1 MKVSLHWLKEYV
13 EHEYDVSLIEEL
25 FNLKSQEVEA
35 FYKLVNIENLVIG
48 EVKTCE
54 KHPEADKLNVTTVDV
69 GDEVLQIICG
79 APNVAKGQ
87 KVIVSKVGCVLPGN
101 FKIKKA
107 KIRGIESYGMICS
120 LEELGIKDF
129 DSEETGI
136 YVLGDDALVGKD
148 PLEYLYLD
156 DYVLDLD
163 LTANRPDLL
172 SIEGIGYDL
181 ACILDKELF
190 LKEHKYTHKKIENP
204 IEVFTETKDCL
215 AYYGQ
220 IIDNIKIKQS
230 PYWLKSRLLA
240 SGIRPI
246 NNVVDITNYVM
257 LEYGQPLHAFDYDS
271 LKAKTIL
278 VRHAKEDEELITL
291 DGEKRK
297 LLKTDV
303 VITDSLKPIA
313 LAGVMGG
320 IDTEIKSTT
329 TKILLE
335 SAYFDPIC
343 IRKTS
348 KRLDLKSESSTRFER
363 GVDPNKIKKALD
375 YATELFIKLAD
386 GDVLGEY
393 SFFDKTN
400 KQPKEI
406 KLSLEELN
414 RVTGYPFSN
423 SEVKKILKRLRFD
436 YKIHNNDIF
445 YILVPT
451 RRQNIYGYQD
461 IIEEIV
467 RIHGYDLIP
476 VTLPKTPTSGYLSK
490 KQRLRRT
497 VREYFVNKGFN
508 ETISYSLVNKE
519 EAVEF
524 DKTVNKTIS
533 ILNPINKDRNVLRHS
548 LVPSLLKLLRYN
560 ISRKIED
567 VFLFELGRSYY
578 EDKEIEL
585 LSGVLYGVNS
595 STLWQGKKEVVDFY
609 LLKGI
614 IEGLFKK
621 LYIEDYK
628 IIKSQNPVNSMH
640 PGMTADIYIKEEY
653 IGFIG
658 KLHPQK
664 EYDLGTNKTFVFE
677 LNFDI
682 ISNNYDLNL
691 VMKPILKYPSVI
703 RDLAI
708 VVDKNIEADRII
720 KEIKIASKKALTD
733 VSIFDL
739 YQGEKIEENK
749 KSIALSLTLQ
759 NPNKTLENQEVD
771 KIIARILKHLDKTL
785 NAKLR

>member
-1 MKVSLHWLKEYV
+1 MKVSLHWLNEYV

-35 FYKLVNIENLVIG
+35 FYKLVDIENLVIG
-48 EVKTCE
+48 EVLTCE

-79 APNVAKGQ
+79 APNVKKGQ

-107 KIRGIESYGMICS
+107 KIRGIESHGMICS

-136 YVLGDDALVGKD
+136 YVLEDDALVGRD

-181 ACILDKELF
+181 ACMLDKELF
-190 LKEHKYTHKKIENP
+190 LKEHRYTYKQVENP

-220 IIDNIKIKQS
+220 VIDNIKIKQS

-257 LEYGQPLHAFDYDS
+257 LEYGQPLHAFDYDCLDS
-271 LKAKTIL
+271 KTIL
-278 VRHAKEDEELITL
+278 VRHALENETLVTL
-291 DGEKRK
+291 DGEERK

-303 VITDSLKPIA
+303 VITDNKKPIA

-320 IDTEIKSTT
+320 MDTEVKSTT

-363 GVDPNKIKKALD
+363 GVDPNKIKKALN
-375 YATELFIKLAD
+375 YATVLFIKLAD
-386 GDVLGEY
+386 GEVLGEY

-400 KQPKEI
+400 KKPKEI
-406 KLSLEELN
+406 ELPLDVLN
-414 RVTGYPFSN
+414 KVTGYAFAID
-423 SEVKKILKRLRFD
+423 EVEKILKRLRFD
-436 YKIHNNDIF
+436 YKIHNDIF
-445 YILVPT
+445 YISVPT
-451 RRQNIYGYQD
+451 RRQNVYGYQD

-467 RIHGYDLIP
+467 RIFGYDKIP
-476 VTLPKTPTSGYLSK
+476 VTLPKTPTSGYLFK

-497 VREYFVNKGFN
+497 IREYFVNKGFN
-508 ETISYSLVNKE
+508 ETISYSLVNKD
-519 EAVEF
+519 EAIEF
-524 DKTVNKTIS
+524 DKTDLKTIS

-548 LVPSLLKLLRYN
+548 LIPSLLKLLKYN
-560 ISRKIED
+560 VSHKNED
-567 VFLFELGRSYY
+567 VFLFELGRSYF
-578 EDKEIEL
+578 ENEEIEL
-585 LSGVLYGVNS
+585 LSGLIYGINS
-595 STLWQGKKEVVDFY
+595 STLWQGKKETADFY

-614 IEGLFKK
+614 IEGLFIK
-621 LYIEDYK
+621 LNIENYR
-628 IIKSQNPVNSMH
+628 IIKSEKPVKSMH
-640 PGMTADIYIKEEY
+640 PGIAADVYIGEEY
-653 IGFIG
+653 VGFIG

-664 EYDLGTNKTFVFE
+664 EYDMGVDKTFVFE

-682 ISNNYDLNL
+682 ISNNYNLDL
-691 VMKPILKYPSVI
+691 VMKPILKHPSVT
-703 RDLAI
+703 RDLAL
-708 VVDKNIEADRII
+708 VVNRDIEAEKII
-720 KEIKIASKKALTD
+720 KEVKIAGKKALTD
-733 VSIFDL
+733 VFIFDL
-739 YQGEKIEENK
+739 YQGDKIEENK
-749 KSIALSLTLQ
+749 KSIALKLTLQ
-759 NPNKTLENQEVD
+759 NSDKTLESQEVD
-771 KIIARILKHLDKTL
+771 RIISRILKHLEKTL
-785 NAKLR
+785 QAKLR